1 MQGRKKEVSN
11 QWMCCG
17 GRGSAKGETQVS
29 GVQFVSS
36 YSRTLPNQGEG
47 GPDPGYPAGNLT
59 CLVLG

>member
-1 MQGRKKEVSN
+1 MGDVVKKT
-11 QWMCCG
+11 
-17 GRGSAKGETQVS
+17 RAKGETQVS